1 MEFNLLSF
9 DSMLSGLLTKQEL
22 EEHLSH
28 VIRNI
33 ESEFDFQSMG
43 VYLKVPNSEIFRMK
57 ISRNISHTFA
67 KNSIFTKDDPLI
79 QDLKYLKLLDINKPG
94 SYIFEKE
101 YSHLLILPLHYC
113 DDLLG
118 FIFIDKSTEVFDSE
132 EMTKIKLFAS
142 VLSITVQLYL
152 QHTKIEQHSEIFESA
167 RIYLL
172 KAFIEKSEVLL
183 SLMKRYNLEFTI
195 AVVRIENFENLV
207 RTIGG
212 QKTEDILKHISV
224 IIKDTL
230 RETDII
236 GRIRNNAFAISMPET
251 SNDDCV
257 LTISRMNNKIM
268 ELPII
273 KTCKINWGIATKD
286 DNIKNAEDLMKYA
299 EQAVTDT
306 HRKEEGNITIYK

>member
-1 MEFNLLSF
+1 MDFNLLSF
-9 DSMLSGLLTKQEL
+9 DNMLNGLLTKHEL

-33 ESEFDFQSMG
+33 EGEFDFQSIG
-43 VYLKVPNSEIFRMK
+43 VYLKVPNSDIFRIK
-57 ISRNISHTFA
+57 ISRNISHSFA
-67 KNSIFTKDDPLI
+67 KNSIFTKDDNLI
-79 QDLKYLKLLDINKPG
+79 EDLKLSKILNIRSPG
-94 SYIFEKE
+94 KYQFEKE
-101 YSHLLILPLHYC
+101 YSHLLVLPLHYC

-118 FIFIDKSTEVFDSE
+118 FIFIDKSSEDFDSE
-132 EMTKIKLFAS
+132 EITKMKLFAS

-152 QHTKIEQHSEIFESA
+152 QHSKIEQHSEIFESA
-167 RIYLL
+167 RIYLSE
-172 KAFIEKSEVLL
+172 AFIEKSEILL

-195 AVVRIENFENLV
+195 AVVRLENFENLV

-212 QKTEDILKHISV
+212 QKTEDILKQISN

-273 KTCKINWGIATKD
+273 KTCKICWGIATKD
-286 DNIKNAEDLMKYA
+286 DKTKIAEDLMKSA
-299 EQAVTDT
+299 EQAA
-306 HRKEEGNITIYK
+306 KELN

>member
-273 KTCKINWGIATKD
+273 KTCKICWGIATKD
-286 DNIKNAEDLMKYA
+286 DKIKIAEDLMKSA
-299 EQAVTDT
+299 EQAV
-306 HRKEEGNITIYK
+306 KELN